1 MEDALA
7 AQRRSLRLPG
17 TVRRA
22 SPWWWLVAGSAAL
35 LVVVALAMGAW
46 WVASS
51 QTRIVT
57 YRVVGTLSTVE
68 LDLGAAALEVIGGG
82 GGAVEVQRTERYAFD
97 RPPIERHAV
106 VGGVLRVASRCPD
119 TALGT
124 CEAAY
129 RIVVPDNVQL
139 NVRTS
144 SGRVRLAGLNASA
157 SITTGSGAIA
167 IDGFCGFSLS
177 ATSESGDVRAR
188 TDCSP
193 DRTELRSG
201 SGVVVARV
209 PAGRYQVDA
218 DSAGGT
224 ARVRGVVVADDASFQ
239 IQAISGGDDVLVEG
253 GR

>member
-17 TVRRA
+17 SARRA

-35 LVVVALAMGAW
+35 LIVVALAMGGW
-46 WVASS
+46 WAAS
-51 QTRIVT
+51 TENRIAT
-57 YRVVGTLSTVE
+57 YRVVGTLTTIE
-68 LDLGAAALEVIGGG
+68 LDLGAASLDVVGGG
-82 GGAVEVQRTERYAFD
+82 GGAVEVQRTERFAFD
-97 RPPIERHAV
+97 QPPTERRAV
-106 VGGVLRVASRCPD
+106 EGGVLRIAAGCPD

-124 CEAAY
+124 CESAY
-129 RIVVPDNVQL
+129 RIVVPDNVQV

-144 SGRVRLAGLNASA
+144 SGRVRLAGVNASA

-167 IDGFCGFSLS
+167 VDAFCGFALT

-188 TDCSP
+188 TGCSP

-209 PAGRYQVDA
+209 PAGRYRVDA
-218 DSAGGT
+218 ESAGGT
-224 ARVRGVVVADDASFQ
+224 ARVRGLVVADDASFQ